1 MCALYIEHE
10 IPKTGVWKSFSIIS
24 REYPWIPRSWIPCTV
39 VFSCFLLGD
48 ALKLIRC
55 CRRMTQ
61 LCFRLWGGE
70 TAWCSDGPSQ
80 DVVWTSTMLRIRERP
95 QFYIDLEAIREI
107 FAGFRPKKQ
116 HGFPIV
122 NAEQAGRFGV
132 PTRGL
137 FFTLTIFDHKCQRW
151 WLNRAHRNRC
161 FRDRLQCEAGST
173 VDLSA
178 EFLKGTLDDAQFGA
192 GIRAARAVWYP
203 FAGWSWKASL
213 MDI

>member
-39 VFSCFLLGD
+39 DFSCFLLGD

-107 FAGFRPKKQ
+107 FAGFRPQKTTQ
-116 HGFPIV
+116 VPYS
-122 NAEQAGRFGV
+122 ECRAGWQIWGADTG
-132 PTRGL
+132 P
-137 FFTLTIFDHKCQRW
+137 FFHFDHLWPQMSK
-151 WLNRAHRNRC
+151 
-161 FRDRLQCEAGST
+161 
-173 VDLSA
+173 VMA
-178 EFLKGTLDDAQFGA
+178 EPG
-192 GIRAARAVWYP
+192 P
-203 FAGWSWKASL
+203 
-213 MDI
+213 